1 MASFRLL
8 KNGMKVLLGAGAMY
22 VTVNEGV
29 WSTSESGLYAAQR
42 LRTYVLPETTQYWD
56 KMPSAWNMCSGVVST
71 WNYGVE
77 KSFNAVANLPETI
90 CYYSGQVSRKIWQ
103 KVS

>member
-8 KNGMKVLLGAGAMY
+8 VNGVKVLLGAGAVY

-29 WSTSESGLYAAQR
+29 WSTSDSGLNAAQR
-42 LRTYVLPETTQYWD
+42 LRTYVLPETIQYWD
-56 KMPSAWNMCSGVVST
+56 KMPSARNMCSGVANT

-77 KSFNAVANLPETI
+77 KTFNAVANLPETV
-90 CYYSGQVSRKIWQ
+90 CYYTGQASRQIRQ
-103 KVS
+103 KLS